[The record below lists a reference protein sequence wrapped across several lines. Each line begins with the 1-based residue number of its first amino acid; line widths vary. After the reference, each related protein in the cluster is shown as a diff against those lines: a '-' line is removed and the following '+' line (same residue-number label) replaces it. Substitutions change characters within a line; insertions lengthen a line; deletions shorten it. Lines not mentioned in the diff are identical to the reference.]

1 MKKEKEALDVATVS
15 VAVVVA
21 AVVLS
26 LLFVI
31 IISKEFNFLTC
42 QSSSIILVII

>member
-21 AVVLS
+21 VAAVVLS

-31 IISKEFNFLTC
+31 FISKEFNFLTC
-42 QSSSIILVII
+42 QSSSII